1 MKGPSAVLWQRVT
14 RPDSFL
20 PSPSAVRAQASRWLA
35 PRPHP
40 IDIWK
45 PSRSPNKQCACLMK
59 DSAQKVPQFRSG
71 GLGAQPGPEG
81 LDPKPGPTRWSG
93 LTVRITLPS
102 RRLPHAGAIRVLLS
116 VSWPSLW
123 FGSILSPLE
132 QFRTVCSSSVTGVA
146 DVTCPEDCC
155 LGSFLGHR
163 PLSPLYDLRNRQ
175 LAQSCSFSICQCLRS
190 FTDSSAVTVFLP
202 SPTMETKD
210 PVLVHQLWQVEPFQ
224 ETCFAEN

>member
-20 PSPSAVRAQASRWLA
+20 PSPSAARAQASRWLA

-45 PSRSPNKQCACLMK
+45 PSRTPNKQCACLMK
-59 DSAQKVPQFRSG
+59 DSAQKAPQFRSG

-93 LTVRITLPS
+93 LAVRITLPS

-116 VSWPSLW
+116 VSQPSLW
-123 FGSILSPLE
+123 FGSILSPPE
-132 QFRTVCSSSVTGVA
+132 QFRTACSSSVTGVA

-155 LGSFLGHR
+155 LGQPPFW
-163 PLSPLYDLRNRQ
+163 
-175 LAQSCSFSICQCLRS
+175 
-190 FTDSSAVTVFLP
+190 VTILCP
-202 SPTMETKD
+202 NCMT
-210 PVLVHQLWQVEPFQ
+210 
-224 ETCFAEN
+224 